1 VFLRP
6 PPEEVARLTSAA
18 THPRLAD
25 GRPAV
30 PEALLER
37 LAGVSTEEAWDTLRK
52 NGYHHQFEAGWFQT
66 HPSRVLVGRV
76 VTALMMPYRPDLDE
90 LVQGIGAAEGFNGRQ
105 NAWVIE
111 TLEVGDVMVVDFYG
125 KIAQGT
131 FIGDNLG
138 TSLREHTRAG
148 AVIDGA
154 IRDLPGIASL
164 DQLSVFCR
172 GVHPTAIAD
181 ATLVGLNVPI
191 RIGGVTVLPGD
202 VVLGT
207 QTGVT
212 FIPAH
217 LVELVVERSELTRM
231 RDAFSHERLR
241 QQTYTPSQLD
251 REDWSEAIM
260 ADFEAWRGR
269 R

>member
-1 VFLRP
+1 MFLKP
-6 PPEEVARLTSAA
+6 SFEEVSRLTRAA
-18 THPRLAD
+18 TFPRLAD
-25 GRPAV
+25 GRPEV

-37 LAGVSTEEAWDTLRK
+37 LARVSTEEAWDTLRK

-66 HPSRVLVGRV
+66 HPDTVLVGRV
-76 VTALMMPYRPDLDE
+76 VTAVMMPFRPDLDE
-90 LVQGIGAAEGFNGRQ
+90 LVQGIGADAGLSGRQ

-131 FIGDNLG
+131 FIGDNLA

-181 ATLVGLNVPI
+181 ATLVGLNVPV

-202 VVLGT
+202 VALGT
-207 QTGVT
+207 PTGVT

-217 LVELVVERSELTRM
+217 LVEEVVERSELTRM
-231 RDAFSHERLR
+231 RDSFSHERLR

-251 REDWSEAIM
+251 REDWSEVIL
-260 ADFEAWRGR
+260 ADFEEWRKR